1 MKKLLLALATVTLF
15 TTTSFSQWISKKIDN
30 GFDTPYYIA
39 YTQDGQ
45 NEFLKLEN
53 YKGIAFYMGGV
64 YICDESVS
72 VDILFLVNNEYQKY
86 NIKGNVSDNRKTLF
100 MVDDL
105 NSDSEFLADFKAASS
120 VRIRVNDTTCDTEI
134 YEFKMTGST
143 AAFNTVTNQK

>member
-15 TTTSFSQWISKKIDN
+15 TTTSFSQWISKKIEN

-45 NEFLKLEN
+45 NEYLKLEN

-72 VDILFLVNNEYQKY
+72 VDISFLVNNEYQKY

-120 VRIRVNDTTCDTEI
+120 IRIRVNDTTCDTEI

-143 AAFNTVTNQK
+143 AAFNTVFNQK

>member
-15 TTTSFSQWISKKIDN
+15 TTTSFSQWVSKKIDN

-45 NEFLKLEN
+45 NAYLKLEN

-64 YICDESVS
+64 YICDESVT
-72 VDILFLVNNEYQKY
+72 VDVSFLVNGEYQRY
-86 NIKGNVSDNRKTLF
+86 YLTGNVSDNHKTLF
-100 MVDDL
+100 LVDDL
-105 NSDSEFLADFKAASS
+105 NSDPEFLADFKAATSI
-120 VRIRVNDTTCDTEI
+120 RIRVNDTTCDTEI

>member
-1 MKKLLLALATVTLF
+1 
-15 TTTSFSQWISKKIDN
+15 
-30 GFDTPYYIA
+30 
-39 YTQDGQ
+39 
-45 NEFLKLEN
+45 
-53 YKGIAFYMGGV
+53 MGGV

-105 NSDSEFLADFKAASS
+105 NSDSKFLADFKAASS
-120 VRIRVNDTTCDTEI
+120 VIIRVNDTTCDTEI

>member
-1 MKKLLLALATVTLF
+1 MKKLLLVLLGTTVFSLNLLA
-15 TTTSFSQWISKKIDN
+15 QWKVDRIDN

-45 NEFLKLEN
+45 NAYLKLEN

-64 YICDESVS
+64 YVCDESVV
-72 VDILFLVNNEYQKY
+72 VDISFMVNGEYQKY
-86 NIKGNVSDNRKTLF
+86 YLTGTVSDNRKTLF

-105 NSDSEFLADFKAASS
+105 NSDAEFLADFKAASS
-120 VRIRVNDTTCDTEI
+120 VRIRVNDKTCDTEI

-143 AAFNTVTNQK
+143 AAFNRVTNQN

>member
-1 MKKLLLALATVTLF
+1 MKKLLLALVTVTLF
-15 TTTSFSQWISKKIDN
+15 TTTSFSQWVSKKIDN

-45 NEFLKLEN
+45 NAYLKLEN

-64 YICDESVS
+64 YVCDESVG
-72 VDILFLVNNEYQKY
+72 VDISFLVNEEYQKY
-86 NIKGNVSDNRKTLF
+86 YITGNVSDNRKTLF
-100 MVDDL
+100 MVNDL
-105 NSDSEFLADFKAASS
+105 NSDPKFLADFKAATSI
-120 VRIRVNDTTCDTEI
+120 RIRVNDTTCDTEI

>member
-1 MKKLLLALATVTLF
+1 MKKLLLTLATVTLF

-105 NSDSEFLADFKAASS
+105 NSDSKFLADFKAASS

>member
-1 MKKLLLALATVTLF
+1 MKKLLLVLLGTTVFSLNSLA
-15 TTTSFSQWISKKIDN
+15 QWKVDKIDN

-45 NEFLKLEN
+45 NAYLKLEN
-53 YKGIAFYMGGV
+53 YKGIAFYMGGIYV
-64 YICDESVS
+64 CDESVI
-72 VDILFLVNNEYQKY
+72 VDISFMVNGEYQKY
-86 NIKGNVSDNRKTLF
+86 YLTGNVSENRKTLF

-105 NSDSEFLADFKAASS
+105 NSDPEFLADFKAASS
-120 VRIRVNDTTCDTEI
+120 IRIRVNDKTCDTEI

>member
-1 MKKLLLALATVTLF
+1 MKKLLLVLLGTTVFSLNSLA
-15 TTTSFSQWISKKIDN
+15 QWKVDRIDN

-45 NEFLKLEN
+45 NAYLKLEN

-64 YICDESVS
+64 YVCDESVV
-72 VDILFLVNNEYQKY
+72 VDISFMVNGEYQKY
-86 NIKGNVSDNRKTLF
+86 YLTGTVSDNRKTLF

-105 NSDSEFLADFKAASS
+105 NSDAEFLADFKASS
-120 VRIRVNDTTCDTEI
+120 SIRIRVNDTTCDTEI

-143 AAFNTVTNQK
+143 AAYNAISNP